1 MQNKQLAASQGHLPE
16 LNDVNGR
23 ENALSQLESPKN
35 LHLYNKLRAGASAAA
50 ARDFDSNNSPI
61 TFVKGSGV
69 RGCKNNFSSAL
80 NA

>member
-16 LNDVNGR
+16 LKDVNGR

-50 ARDFDSNNSPI
+50 RDFDSNNSPI

-69 RGCKNNFSSAL
+69 RGCNNNFSAL